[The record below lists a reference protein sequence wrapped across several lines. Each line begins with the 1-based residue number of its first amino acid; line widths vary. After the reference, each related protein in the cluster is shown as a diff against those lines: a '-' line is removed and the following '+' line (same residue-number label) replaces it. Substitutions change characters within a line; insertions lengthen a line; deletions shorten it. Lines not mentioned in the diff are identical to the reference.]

1 LGGGLTFFF
10 WVADYSLSIILPGGK
25 GFDDVTG
32 RIKVARGKTTAT
44 PAATNIS
51 GSGVN
56 KKKKQRRKSKRARE
70 ME

>member
-1 LGGGLTFFF
+1 LGGRF
-10 WVADYSLSIILPGGK
+10 VIYYSSKGGK

-56 KKKKQRRKSKRARE
+56 KKKTTTQERE
-70 ME
+70 RWNNKAIEDTQHFFC